1 MVADYRPTAMV
12 IAFTRSDPNRRLVWL
27 LYLFASDMVRNAGII
42 LCDEILPSIAYLS
55 LRDSSGGIDCTCN
68 RLPLHAEKFYDS
80 TLAAF
85 HQVV

>member
-12 IAFTRSDPNRRLVWL
+12 IAFTRSDPNRRLVAL
-27 LYLFASDMVRNAGII
+27 CYCTVSPDGII

-80 TLAAF
+80 ALAAF